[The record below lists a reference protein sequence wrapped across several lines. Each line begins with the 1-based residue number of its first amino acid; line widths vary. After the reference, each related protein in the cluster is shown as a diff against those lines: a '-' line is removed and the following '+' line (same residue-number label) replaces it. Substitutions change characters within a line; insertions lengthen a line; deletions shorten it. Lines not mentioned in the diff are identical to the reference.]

1 MTTVRFYESDNEI
14 CGFNIIGH
22 CSQSSFDLN
31 GKLVCAAV
39 SSAAYMAVNTLTD
52 VIGARVSAKISEAQ
66 MKVLLI
72 SGIEKSQSIL
82 KGFKNHIEQL
92 SKQYENN
99 LKIISEV

>member
-1 MTTVRFYESDNEI
+1 MTTVRFYKSDNAI

-22 CSQSSFDLN
+22 SSESCSDFN

-39 SSAAYMAVNTLTD
+39 SSAAYMTVNTLTE
-52 VIGARVSAKISEAQ
+52 VIGAKVSAKISEAQ

-72 SGIEKSQSIL
+72 SGIEKSQPIL
-82 KGFKNHIEQL
+82 KGFRIHIEQL
-92 SKQYENN
+92 SQQYESN